1 MKKAMGKTIVG
12 TLGIPVLQTIISKI
26 PMGKFSLSKIKF
38 KCVHQIEGRRRYKS
52 ELLKNKEFATA
63 LKQKISSFQLL
74 KKLTINPVTGSM
86 LLEYTC
92 PEEKIDE
99 MMKALNEQSKK
110 LSESKSES
118 KKVEGN
124 KAQRKIGK
132 AAVSVGT
139 AYAGAKGA
147 AAIGRGI
154 GRGMKGQRLT
164 NILPSLLSTL
174 NINGISGIVAT
185 LCLAWGGYSL
195 FKKNQIPV
203 GPQLIWFGYK
213 AIEGITKKA

>member
-26 PMGKFSLSKIKF
+26 PMDKFSLSKIKF

-99 MMKALNEQSKK
+99 MMKSLNEQSKK
-110 LSESKSES
+110 LSESK
-118 KKVEGN
+118 KVEGN
-124 KAQRKIGK
+124 KGQRKIGK

-147 AAIGRGI
+147 AAIGKGI
-154 GRGMKGQRLT
+154 GRGMRGQGLT
-164 NILPSLLSTL
+164 NMFPSLLSSL

-213 AIEGITKKA
+213 AIEGITKKE